1 MWQTFYSVKSSNFT
15 LPSYPCTLKNT
26 RNYKHSTIYIFWM
39 LCVTHQNYSLF
50 MIKYGCTIYIIVLA
64 DIIAKVVKSEGS
76 PYDHREEEFDE
87 RLWWHWP
94 HLLWWPAMLSFIL
107 AFNLI
112 QYFTHTLCYH
122 GNICCYD
129 NVEFLNHCYYP

>member
-1 MWQTFYSVKSSNFT
+1 
-15 LPSYPCTLKNT
+15 
-26 RNYKHSTIYIFWM
+26 M

-87 RLWWHWP
+87 RLWCIDHT
-94 HLLWWPAMLSFIL
+94 
-107 AFNLI
+107 
-112 QYFTHTLCYH
+112 YFDDLRCYH
-122 GNICCYD
+122 L
-129 NVEFLNHCYYP
+129 F